1 MHNIANLCIR
11 LARLCCHHKSI
22 PTFDVQAAHMI
33 AKHDSKYCRVRPS
46 RIFSLGVRLPTLQAF
61 ASLPLPLASMLQT
74 STRPLSSIS
83 RPEVQGISRT
93 RQHLSSSRSLAKPR
107 TFSLNTRASLAPET
121 MGKGQVTQRVVT
133 LKPEKKG
140 IYLMTRKIY
149 QEVPELKNIQAGTV
163 NLFLQV
169 RRQLISWRGSQE
181 GLSPL
186 VPLMCI
192 R

>member
-1 MHNIANLCIR
+1 
-11 LARLCCHHKSI
+11 
-22 PTFDVQAAHMI
+22 
-33 AKHDSKYCRVRPS
+33 
-46 RIFSLGVRLPTLQAF
+46 
-61 ASLPLPLASMLQT
+61 
-74 STRPLSSIS
+74 
-83 RPEVQGISRT
+83 
-93 RQHLSSSRSLAKPR
+93 
-107 TFSLNTRASLAPET
+107 